1 MDDAT
6 KRWVV
11 NVVRRQPTTFADGQ
25 EFLAWAKAAV
35 GYVVR
40 KQRLPITL
48 EDIEE
53 IADDYMMRLLDERF
67 RPHWASKRD
76 EDIERLVADDLYGKP
91 GRDNN
96 WLDKQLTQRL
106 QGRTAQLPVIKSGL
120 ARPEPDAVRH
130 FRASPDAV
138 LRGDSFNVL
147 PIGSDVE
154 AALLTFKCCLAEFR
168 SCEWPEQWS
177 AEQRYAAH
185 ILLWYFRI
193 RPKYDDLKD
202 YQLAAVLGCSAKVAS
217 TTLTAA
223 RAAWIPYEELPADCV
238 PLLTA
243 LTYEIRLTELLR
255 SA

>member
-6 KRWVV
+6 KRWIV
-11 NVVRRQPTTFADGQ
+11 NVVRHQPTTFVDGQ
-25 EFLAWAKAAV
+25 EFIAWAKAAV

-40 KQRLPITL
+40 GRRLPIAL

-67 RPHWASKRD
+67 RPHWATKRD
-76 EDIERLVADDLYGKP
+76 EDIERLVVDDLCGKP

-96 WLDKQLTQRL
+96 WLDKQLARRL
-106 QGRTAQLPVIKSGL
+106 KSREAQLPVTKGGL
-120 ARPEPDAVRH
+120 ARPEPNAVRQY
-130 FRASPDAV
+130 RASPDAV
-138 LRGDSFNVL
+138 LRGDSFNEL
-147 PIGSDVE
+147 PSGSDVE

-168 SCEWPEQWS
+168 SGEWPVQWS
-177 AEQRYAAH
+177 AERRYAAH
-185 ILLWYFRI
+185 VLLWYLRI

-217 TTLTAA
+217 TTLAA
-223 RAAWIPYEELPADCV
+223 AQAVWIPYEELPADGV
-238 PLLTA
+238 PLFTA